1 MKLSPSRRAELLN
14 ELQLRV
20 LFRDKV
26 LCRRYGVSRS
36 TLARL
41 QREAL
46 DQMAQNVPKDI
57 HVLWF
62 PTNMTQ
68 KAKA

>member
-1 MKLSPSRRAELLN
+1 MRLSPARRNELIA
-14 ELQLRV
+14 ELQLRF

-46 DQMAQNVPKDI
+46 DQMTQKAPTDM

-62 PTNMTQ
+62 PTNGPRKV
-68 KAKA
+68 KA

>member
-1 MKLSPSRRAELLN
+1 MKLSPARRAELIA
-14 ELQLRV
+14 ELQLRL

-46 DQMAQNVPKDI
+46 EQMTQNAPKDM

-62 PTNMTQ
+62 PTNGPNKV
-68 KAKA
+68 KA